1 LNDLNIEL
9 ASNIHLIP
17 YGKILNKEK
26 VEFSTTHLPLV
37 SVPNEEVHLPIEVWL
52 TNFKQNKNVIIDVYV
67 DSVFVKKQKISFDS
81 DHTYIITDVV
91 VKSFKLGKHKIK
103 VSLDNVLSTFVDWNV
118 VNEKAIVYG
127 FSDALDP
134 DVGVLNRVAKNKFI
148 KLIWNFDLNANIPD
162 QANKFIFLRILP
174 KDMYKNKVLDS
185 PVLFLNTSKD
195 KVNVYLDR
203 KKRNNY
209 KIIVGEALWDLQMK
223 EFQSQGSY
231 AQTDSTIGAWF
242 EDLYVNNPLT
252 DSLNT
257 DLSSSDDF
265 LLEDISNRSLSRNDP
280 KLNFLAQRNNIDL
293 LEIDELANA
302 DFVPKG
308 LNSDL
313 REDSVFIWQN
323 IYFKLW
329 VLFLI
334 LAEWIIRK
342 FKELR

>member
-1 LNDLNIEL
+1 
-9 ASNIHLIP
+9 
-17 YGKILNKEK
+17 
-26 VEFSTTHLPLV
+26 
-37 SVPNEEVHLPIEVWL
+37 
-52 TNFKQNKNVIIDVYV
+52 
-67 DSVFVKKQKISFDS
+67 
-81 DHTYIITDVV
+81 VV

-174 KDMYKNKVLDS
+174 KDMYKNDVLDS
-185 PVLFLNTSKD
+185 PVLFLNTSKN
-195 KVNVYLDR
+195 KVDVYLDR
-203 KKRNNY
+203 KKRNNH

-265 LLEDISNRSLSRNDP
+265 LLEDISNRSLGRNDP